1 MKNKEKKAYRGRCPQ
16 TPASALRLEL
26 RELFGSWEELGA
38 GQNESLKY
46 QKKEAGDKRNLSK
59 KRT

>member
-1 MKNKEKKAYRGRCPQ
+1 
-16 TPASALRLEL
+16 
-26 RELFGSWEELGA
+26 LGA

-59 KRT
+59 KKDLICLLQRSENFSTMDLGLKMSS